1 MSKNRGQ
8 ADLMKIYGED
18 PRRVPRY
25 GFSQAA
31 WYLKIPVRTLE
42 SWVRGRKYPV
52 GKYKEIKFSEPVINL
67 PNFGKPFLSFINL
80 IEAHILS
87 GIRNIEKIPL
97 YKVRI
102 AVDFLEKTYQSKNP
116 LAEHEFQTDGVDL
129 FIEELGHLIN
139 ASKSGQRA
147 FREVIQIYLHR
158 IERDNKFIPLKL
170 YPFAREVREKSKEVL
185 ENSPKVVQID
195 PQISFGRPVLVGTGV
210 PTDVV
215 VERFR
220 AGDSINDLA
229 EDYDITEEKVEE
241 AIRYETLTRRAA

>member
-1 MSKNRGQ
+1 MTENLNRNN
-8 ADLMKIYGED
+8 LIKIYGED

-25 GFSQAA
+25 GFTQAA
-31 WYLKIPVRTLE
+31 WYLKISVRTLE

-52 GKYKEIKFSEPVINL
+52 GKNNEIKFSAPLINL
-67 PNFGKPFLSFINL
+67 PNFDKPFLSFINL
-80 IEAHILS
+80 TEAYILS
-87 GIRNIEKIPL
+87 GIRHIERIPL

-102 AVDFLEKTYQSKNP
+102 AVDFLEKTYKSKNP

-129 FIEELGHLIN
+129 FVDELGALIN
-139 ASKSGQRA
+139 ASQAGQMA
-147 FREVIQIYLHR
+147 FKEVMQIYLHR
-158 IERDNKFIPLKL
+158 IERDSNFIPLKL
-170 YPFAREVREKSKEVL
+170 YPFAREVREKSTDAL
-185 ENSPKVVQID
+185 EKSPRVVQID

-220 AGDSINDLA
+220 AGDSIIDLA

-241 AIRYETLTRRAA
+241 AIRYEALTRRAA